1 MSDILFVTWDGG
13 GNLPPA
19 LSIAAELTRRGHVVR
34 FLGHVQQRARIE
46 ESGYAFEAFRHA
58 RAWDSVGPNPG
69 MLGLLRTVAVFT
81 DRGIG
86 EDLLD
91 AVRRHQPDRV
101 VVDCLLFGALEAAE
115 RADLDP
121 VALVHMPYGQMHT
134 TWSGGMGRLLTGVK
148 GLHPVDLWNRSQL
161 VLLATLP
168 AIDDC
173 GVLPQ
178 NFERIGPIWQG
189 VRPEPAS
196 PSGEEPLVVASL
208 STIYQDGQVKALQAV
223 VDGLAQL
230 PVRSLVTTGP
240 SISPT
245 QLTAPANVDVRAFVP
260 HIEVLPRASLMISHG
275 GHSTTM
281 TALGYDLPLVIMPM
295 FAKGDQ
301 PVIGRALE
309 RLGAARVVAK
319 NAPAER
325 IVAVV
330 TGMLQSPPIVR
341 VHKRSARRFASAMA
355 LWRRLTPLSGSSHNQ
370 FRQAILA

>member
-86 EDLLD
+86 EDLLE

-115 RADLDP
+115 RADLDH

-189 VRPEPAS
+189 VRPEPA
-196 PSGEEPLVVASL
+196 
-208 STIYQDGQVKALQAV
+208 
-223 VDGLAQL
+223 
-230 PVRSLVTTGP
+230 
-240 SISPT
+240 
-245 QLTAPANVDVRAFVP
+245 
-260 HIEVLPRASLMISHG
+260 
-275 GHSTTM
+275 
-281 TALGYDLPLVIMPM
+281 
-295 FAKGDQ
+295 
-301 PVIGRALE
+301 
-309 RLGAARVVAK
+309 
-319 NAPAER
+319 
-325 IVAVV
+325 
-330 TGMLQSPPIVR
+330 
-341 VHKRSARRFASAMA
+341 
-355 LWRRLTPLSGSSHNQ
+355 
-370 FRQAILA
+370 